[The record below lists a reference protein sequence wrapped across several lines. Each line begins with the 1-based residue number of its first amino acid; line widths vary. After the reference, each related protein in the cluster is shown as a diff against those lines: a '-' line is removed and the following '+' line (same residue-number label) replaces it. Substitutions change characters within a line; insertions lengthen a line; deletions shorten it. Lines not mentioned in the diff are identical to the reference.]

1 RLGVSSAGDRP
12 RCLIRYEAAFKARPT
27 DGGQVAEA
35 ERHFTE
41 EKEVRVKKWRSAR
54 KQLRDKEKVLARQE
68 MEVEAEVEHAKAALA
83 KAVEAKE
90 KADPAAMAEQERSAL
105 VAKQQERKEKMQQRW
120 WERESQKAMQQ
131 EAAKKEAVETAA
143 KEQEAAEL
151 KEQEQQRREQE
162 RLEQQKQRAALR
174 QQEAEERLRKR
185 AYERLRAAEEKVVRQ
200 ELAQA
205 KSVFPVEDLL
215 VPEAEKLVQ
224 AVQAKLDH
232 VLSDAWQPS
241 AAPPPAPEPSTAPEP
256 EAAGAMETTAQAAA
270 EGEGAAQEGADA
282 EMEPSPEDD
291 AMEEYE
297 EMEIEPE
304 GPPEPTGNELA
315 NWPEPGAEHLGWP
328 VEQSMQALVVCQ
340 FTSIYAQTFGVP
352 LVSLSSLQEALDAPG
367 DAEGEL
373 HGLVENLLRALLEV
387 RQAEAKSVG
396 DPALLVPFMRWE
408 RALDELRW
416 PEVLRRVV
424 LIEEPADEAI
434 RALAGRL
441 GKGDGVYDLERVE
454 LLQLLQWLCDELA
467 ETGEAHEALDG
478 MLEAH
483 EEVLRERRRVKEEAR
498 KKERE
503 EAEAKRLERK
513 KEREEAEAKK
523 KAEAEKAEAERAEAE
538 AAAALA
544 SGAQP
549 MEDGAPAA
557 QGEVQSTTGDDAA
570 CAVAGAPTAAPAKE
584 KAKPKRP
591 KQEKAAAA
599 VDGAALVGRRVR
611 RFFDGNPKDPAD
623 GTVVEYLPASG
634 EDCELWHIV
643 HEDGDEED
651 LDREEVERSLRFF
664 ESAPPRGLTEE
675 RREYKG
681 HPDDRKAMLVH
692 RKWVTDEE
700 VRIARIWQEYCRA
713 AADEEMRAIAV
724 LEERERAEAK
734 AKAAAAKE
742 QGRIEEAARAQLEQ
756 EWSEDMKFATRGM
769 MLGMDRVWN
778 RYWYFPAVEKT
789 ALFIEP
795 ADATGSGFASCLPP
809 RKSDL

>member
-1 RLGVSSAGDRP
+1 MEMQEVALAEVVPAEDQNQSAVPANKPSEPKERQTNHTPYYFYCKASRAAVKKSNPEQTPKEISKILTQQWKALSEEGKAPFEAQSAASRQANAAQEKAVGKKVTTEGMEVPNTDTTTPVGPPSSKANASSGPAKLLSSTGAASAVSEVPSEKPVPAQRTLEMTIAAASAKLDREVETAVQKRMDKIAAQAGSAEAAHIAVAKKWKSLLVEQETNSVSLKLCEEELEEATHKTFELSEELTNFDGGSDRKALMAHRQKVGACGSNRGLAGELHGLVENLLRALLEVRQAEAKSVGDPALLVPFMRWERALDELRWPEVLRRVVLIEEPADEAIRALAGRLGKGDGVYDLERVELLQLLQWL
-12 RCLIRYEAAFKARPT
+12 CDELAETGEAHEAL
-27 DGGQVAEA
+27 DGMLEAHEEVLRERRRVKVAEA

-291 AMEEYE
+291 AMEGGLMLHAMNLPDWMDSAAAAAAEYE

-367 DAEGEL
+367 DAE
-373 HGLVENLLRALLEV
+373 
-387 RQAEAKSVG
+387 
-396 DPALLVPFMRWE
+396 
-408 RALDELRW
+408 
-416 PEVLRRVV
+416 
-424 LIEEPADEAI
+424 
-434 RALAGRL
+434 
-441 GKGDGVYDLERVE
+441 
-454 LLQLLQWLCDELA
+454 
-467 ETGEAHEALDG
+467 
-478 MLEAH
+478 
-483 EEVLRERRRVKEEAR
+483 
-498 KKERE
+498 
-503 EAEAKRLERK
+503 
-513 KEREEAEAKK
+513 
-523 KAEAEKAEAERAEAE
+523 
-538 AAAALA
+538 
-544 SGAQP
+544 
-549 MEDGAPAA
+549 
-557 QGEVQSTTGDDAA
+557 
-570 CAVAGAPTAAPAKE
+570 
-584 KAKPKRP
+584 
-591 KQEKAAAA
+591 
-599 VDGAALVGRRVR
+599 
-611 RFFDGNPKDPAD
+611 
-623 GTVVEYLPASG
+623 
-634 EDCELWHIV
+634 
-643 HEDGDEED
+643 
-651 LDREEVERSLRFF
+651 
-664 ESAPPRGLTEE
+664 
-675 RREYKG
+675 
-681 HPDDRKAMLVH
+681 
-692 RKWVTDEE
+692 
-700 VRIARIWQEYCRA
+700 
-713 AADEEMRAIAV
+713 
-724 LEERERAEAK
+724 
-734 AKAAAAKE
+734 
-742 QGRIEEAARAQLEQ
+742 
-756 EWSEDMKFATRGM
+756 
-769 MLGMDRVWN
+769 
-778 RYWYFPAVEKT
+778 
-789 ALFIEP
+789 
-795 ADATGSGFASCLPP
+795 
-809 RKSDL
+809 